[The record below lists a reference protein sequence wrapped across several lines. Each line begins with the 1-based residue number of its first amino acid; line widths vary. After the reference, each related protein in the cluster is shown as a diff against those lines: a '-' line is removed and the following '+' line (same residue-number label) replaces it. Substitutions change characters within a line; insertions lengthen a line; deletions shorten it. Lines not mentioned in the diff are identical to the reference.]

1 MRRIYIE
8 DYMIN
13 NGVSRQT
20 AIKELSSKYYD
31 EFAVK
36 EFDVIE

>member
-1 MRRIYIE
+1 
-8 DYMIN
+8 MIN

-20 AIKELSSKYYD
+20 AIKELSSNYYD

-36 EFDVIE
+36 EIDVID